1 MSMTTPLTPSE
12 RMWEIRRLTV
22 LIEALAIAAGHL
34 QEECNFYDIGD
45 ASDVDSRVEQLRLA
59 VDEKW
64 RSHDT
69 AVTELLELLHHA
81 EADGS
86 LAECEEMLRVSH
98 AGVR

>member
-1 MSMTTPLTPSE
+1 MSLTPSLTPPE
-12 RMWEIRRLTV
+12 RMAEIRRLTV
-22 LIEALAIAAGHL
+22 LIEALAVDADYL
-34 QEECNFYDIGD
+34 QEVCNFYDIGD
-45 ASDVDSRVEQLRLA
+45 ASHVEQLRLA

-69 AVTELLELLHHA
+69 AVTALLELLHRA

-86 LAECEEMLRVSH
+86 PAECEEMLRVSH

>member
-1 MSMTTPLTPSE
+1 MTITIPLTPSE
-12 RMWEIRRLTV
+12 QMREIRRLTV
-22 LIEALAIAAGHL
+22 LIEALAVDADYL
-34 QEECNFYDIGD
+34 QEVCNFYDIGD
-45 ASDVDSRVEQLRLA
+45 ASHVEQLRLA

-69 AVTELLELLHHA
+69 AVTELLELLHRA

-86 LAECEEMLRVSH
+86 LAECEAMLRVSH